1 MFPENFDWLNL
12 IQSPKVPSDG
22 MFYLWPTW
30 LTSMFLGHFVH
41 HLHQAVEITKPKE
54 FILLGL
60 LESFRLSLSIVK
72 LFVTLCQWIH
82 QWSYKALYVRIS

>member
-41 HLHQAVEITKPKE
+41 HLHQAEQQE
-54 FILLGL
+54 
-60 LESFRLSLSIVK
+60 
-72 LFVTLCQWIH
+72 QYIH
-82 QWSYKALYVRIS
+82 KTPWNLR